1 MGSVNGAVTPP
12 TYRAG
17 TSDSLARIDERSDER
32 ACRLI
37 AATHARTFF
46 IASRLLP
53 ERKRRGAYAIYATC
67 RTADDIVDSRGL
79 RADDGAM
86 ALRRFRDA
94 TFQSLNERASDPILR
109 ELSRACDE
117 FHVPPEALTE
127 LFAALERDLGR
138 LELQTWED
146 LENYC
151 EGVAGSVGEMCCA
164 VFGVAGDLGG
174 RKSAAVACARTL
186 GVAMQLTNILRDIG
200 EDATQGRCYLPT
212 EELAR
217 FGIDR
222 TRVLARTAHLEANTW
237 RDLMSFQVARARDLY
252 RQALPG
258 IALLQRD
265 SQRCALACA
274 AGYAKILDVIEQSGF
289 DTVTR
294 RVSASRMTL
303 LGVAWR
309 SFWGKLPALG
319 GDRPSGPA
327 ATRQAPRS

>member
-1 MGSVNGAVTPP
+1 MGSVNGAVRPP

-17 TSDSLARIDERSDER
+17 TSNPPASIDELADER

-37 AATHARTFF
+37 VATHARTFY

-67 RTADDIVDSRGL
+67 RTADDIVDARGFSV
-79 RADDGAM
+79 DDGAT
-86 ALRRFRDA
+86 ALRRLRDA
-94 TFQSLNERASDPILR
+94 AFRALDERASDPILR
-109 ELSRACDE
+109 ELSRAVEE
-117 FHVPPEALTE
+117 FHVPPEALAE
-127 LFAALERDLGR
+127 LFEGLERDFGG
-138 LELQTWED
+138 LELQDWDD
-146 LENYC
+146 LRVYC

-164 VFGVAGDLGG
+164 VFGVAGDPGG
-174 RKSAAVACARTL
+174 RRSAAIHCARTL

-200 EDATQGRCYLPT
+200 EDAARGRCYLPT

-222 TRVLARTAHLEANTW
+222 ARVMARTAHLEKDAW
-237 RDLMSFQVARARDLY
+237 QALMSFQVARARNLY
-252 RQALPG
+252 RLALPG
-258 IALLQRD
+258 IALLHRD

-274 AGYAKILDVIEQSGF
+274 AGYAKILDVIERSGF

-294 RVSASRMTL
+294 RVSASRLTL

-309 SFWGKLPALG
+309 SWWGELPRLG
-319 GDRPSGPA
+319 GETPSRPTPS
-327 ATRQAPRS
+327 RQAPG

>member
-17 TSDSLARIDERSDER
+17 TSDPLARIDERADER

-37 AATHARTFF
+37 VGTHARTFY

-53 ERKRRGAYAIYATC
+53 ERKRRGVYAIYATC
-67 RTADDIVDSRGL
+67 RTADDIVDTRGFSI
-79 RADDGAM
+79 DDGAT
-86 ALRRFRDA
+86 ALRGFRDA
-94 TFQSLNERASDPILR
+94 VFRALDERASDPILR
-109 ELSRACDE
+109 ELSRAVEE
-117 FHVPPEALTE
+117 FHVPRESLAE
-127 LFAALERDLGR
+127 LFEGLERDFRGV
-138 LELQTWED
+138 ELQTWED
-146 LENYC
+146 LIDYC

-164 VFGVAGDLGG
+164 VFGVASDQGG
-174 RKSAAVACARTL
+174 RRSAAVACARTL

-200 EDATQGRCYLPT
+200 EDAARDRCYLPT

-222 TRVLARTAHLEANTW
+222 TKVLARTAHLETDAW
-237 RDLMSFQVARARDLY
+237 QALMSFQVARARDFY
-252 RQALPG
+252 RLALPG

-274 AGYAKILDVIEQSGF
+274 AGYAKILDVIERSGF

-294 RVSASRMTL
+294 RVSASRLTL
-303 LGVAWR
+303 FGVAWR
-309 SFWGKLPALG
+309 SWWGELPRFAG
-319 GDRPSGPA
+319 ETPSRPTPN
-327 ATRQAPRS
+327 RQAPG

>member
-17 TSDSLARIDERSDER
+17 TSDPLARIDERADER

-37 AATHARTFF
+37 VGTHARTFY

-53 ERKRRGAYAIYATC
+53 ARKRRGVYAIYATC
-67 RTADDIVDSRGL
+67 RTADDIVDARGFSI
-79 RADDGAM
+79 DDGAT
-86 ALRRFRDA
+86 ALRGFRDA
-94 TFQSLNERASDPILR
+94 AFRALDERAPDPILR
-109 ELSRACDE
+109 ELSRAVEE
-117 FHVPPEALTE
+117 FHVPPEALAE
-127 LFAALERDLGR
+127 LFGGLERDIGG
-138 LELQTWED
+138 LELQTWEHLRD
-146 LENYC
+146 YC

-164 VFGVAGDLGG
+164 VFGVPSDKGG
-174 RKSAAVACARTL
+174 RRPAAVSCARTL

-200 EDATQGRCYLPT
+200 EDAARDRCYLPT

-222 TRVLARTAHLEANTW
+222 AKVLARTAHLETDAW
-237 RDLMSFQVARARDLY
+237 HALMNFQVARARDLY
-252 RQALPG
+252 RLALPG

-274 AGYAKILDVIEQSGF
+274 AGYAKILDVIERSGF

-294 RVSASRMTL
+294 RVSASRLTL
-303 LGVAWR
+303 IGVAWR
-309 SFWGKLPALG
+309 SWWGELPRLG
-319 GDRPSGPA
+319 GETPSRPTP
-327 ATRQAPRS
+327 TRQAPG

>member
-17 TSDSLARIDERSDER
+17 TSGPLARIDERADER

-37 AATHARTFF
+37 VGTHARTFY

-67 RTADDIVDSRGL
+67 RTADDIVDARGFSV
-79 RADDGAM
+79 DDGAT

-94 TFQSLNERASDPILR
+94 AFRALDERAPDPILR
-109 ELSRACDE
+109 ELSRAMEE
-117 FHVPPEALTE
+117 FQVPPEALAE
-127 LFAALERDLGR
+127 LFGGLERDIGG

-146 LENYC
+146 LRDYC

-164 VFGVAGDLGG
+164 VFGVPRDQGG
-174 RKSAAVACARTL
+174 RRSAAVSCARTL

-200 EDATQGRCYLPT
+200 EDAARDRCYLPT

-222 TRVLARTAHLEANTW
+222 TKVLARTAHLETGAW
-237 RDLMSFQVARARDLY
+237 QALMSFQVARARDFY
-252 RQALPG
+252 RLALPG

-274 AGYAKILDVIEQSGF
+274 AGYAKILDVIERSGF

-294 RVSASRMTL
+294 RVSASRLTL
-303 LGVAWR
+303 FGVAWR
-309 SFWGKLPALG
+309 SWWGELPRFAG
-319 GDRPSGPA
+319 ETPSGP
-327 ATRQAPRS
+327 TPNLQAPG